1 MSSAHTGPA
10 RRQSIPRLVGTL
22 VPVLLLAACSGSEG
36 PTGPDPTDEPCTLA
50 SRCLAR
56 LEVAPDR
63 WLRHYRT
70 HDLDT
75 GAEGVTRALILVHGA
90 GRNAPFNFGTGIQA
104 AYESGRSVET
114 VAVVA
119 PFFITTED
127 DPVGDEPWWS
137 NGGWKRGHLSR
148 SEGPSPRVSSYQAI
162 DTIIAR
168 LSNPVLFPDMTE
180 IVLAG
185 HSAGGQVAHR
195 YAAGGMDPMGVP
207 IRYVVANP
215 STYLYLGPER
225 ADGSGGFAVPEVS
238 ACPDYQEW
246 HYGLEDLNSYM
257 TRLSDGEIEERL
269 TTRDVTIMVGDR
281 DTGTTQLDQTCGA
294 NLQGEHR
301 FQRGLNLMAYMDARW
316 SGHQHAGVVVPF
328 VAHSSRGMFLSD
340 AGLEALLP

>member
-1 MSSAHTGPA
+1 MSSAHAVSAGQRAT
-10 RRQSIPRLVGTL
+10 PRLLTAL
-22 VPVLLLAACSGSEG
+22 VPVLLLAACSGAEG
-36 PTGPDPTDEPCTLA
+36 PLEPDPTDEPCTLA
-50 SRCLAR
+50 SQCLAR

-75 GAEGVTRALILVHGA
+75 GATGVTQAVILVHGA
-90 GRNAPFNFGTGIQA
+90 GRNARFNFGTGIQA
-104 AYESGRSVET
+104 ASESRRSVET
-114 VAVVA
+114 VAIVA
-119 PFFITTED
+119 PFFITTAD

-168 LSNPVLFPDMTE
+168 LSNPTLFPDMTE

-195 YAAGGMDPMGVP
+195 YAAGGMEPTNVP

-225 ADGSGGFAVPEVS
+225 TDGSGGFTVPEVS

-246 HYGLEDLNSYM
+246 HYGLENLNSYM
-257 TRLSDGEIEERL
+257 SRLSDAEIEERL
-269 TTRDVTIMVGDR
+269 TTRHVTILVGDR
-281 DTGTTQLDQTCGA
+281 DTGTTQLDQSCGA

-301 FQRGLNLMAYMDARW
+301 FARGLNLMAYMDSLW
-316 SGHQHAGVVVPF
+316 SGHRHTGVVVPF
-328 VAHSSRGMFLSD
+328 VAHSSRSMFLSD